1 MERMQPQKRT
11 TESNP
16 MPDKYYDKGSSFS
29 AEKQVNLAKKEKN
42 NVYPTTAPSSSIK
55 LKINADRQFISN

>member
-1 MERMQPQKRT
+1 
-11 TESNP
+11 